1 MLVLT
6 LGAAYAALF
15 FDRGDAKRSLRAYI
29 TVLKATLRETV
40 YIEPGWEVIITVKN
54 TGSTPAY
61 RVASYTGFACSD
73 RTEPKLESGDA
84 LERELLTT

>member
-15 FDRGDAKRSLRAYI
+15 FDRGDAKRSLRAYV

-40 YIEPGWEVIITVKN
+40 YVEPGWEVIITVKN
-54 TGSTPAY
+54 TGSTASLSRLVLY
-61 RVASYTGFACSD
+61 RICLQRPHRA
-73 RTEPKLESGDA
+73 RT
-84 LERELLTT
+84 